1 MARKLLRKYLP
12 SPQRFGQERGLKL
25 FKRILHQPNL
35 WHLNRHSVARACAVG
50 FFWTCVPVPFQML
63 PTAICSVWFRAN
75 LAVALL
81 LTWLSNPITM
91 GPQIYANYRL
101 GRWLLRQPPGPD
113 FQPTSEWLWA
123 HLAHAWLPL
132 LLGVA
137 ISATVVSAGS
147 YFAAQILWRWHV
159 TRALRHRTARRIGQR
174 CEPAPS
180 SS

>member
-1 MARKLLRKYLP
+1 MARRLLRKYLP
-12 SPQRFGQERGLKL
+12 DRQRFCRERGLRL
-25 FKRILHQPNL
+25 FSGILRQPNL

-63 PTAICSVWFRAN
+63 PTAICSVWLRAN

-91 GPQIYANYRL
+91 GPQIYANYRF

-123 HLAHAWLPL
+123 HLSHAWLPL
-132 LLGVA
+132 LMGIA

-147 YFAAQILWRWHV
+147 YFVAQFLWRWYV
-159 TRALRHRTARRIGQR
+159 VRTLRRRVARRNEQS
-174 CEPAPS
+174 CVPAS
-180 SS
+180 SSG